1 MMQASLRR
9 WLVASLL
16 LNLFLACAIGGGAWR
31 WWSAQQSAA
40 GTQGA
45 SPAPRGLRYA
55 ADQLAPEHAKN
66 YRQALRAAR
75 SEAAASI
82 KASREGRQEVM
93 RLLAAEQYDRS
104 AVAAALAR
112 TREADTASR
121 ARFETAVI
129 DFAST
134 LTPAERA
141 QLAEGIARRSTLG
154 PSPRRPTDSRGSGV
168 Q

>member
-1 MMQASLRR
+1 MNRPSIKQWLLASL
-9 WLVASLL
+9 V
-16 LNLFLACAIGGGAWR
+16 LNLFLAGAIAGGAWR

-40 GTQGA
+40 
-45 SPAPRGLRYA
+45 SPQAAAAAPRGLRYA
-55 ADQLAPEHAKN
+55 ADQLAPERMRD

-75 SEAAASI
+75 DEAAASI
-82 KASREGRQEVM
+82 RASRDGRREVM
-93 RLLAAEQYDRS
+93 RLLADAQYDRA

-121 ARFETAVI
+121 ARLETAVL

-134 LTPAERA
+134 LSPAERA
-141 QLAEGIARRSTLG
+141 QLADGLARRSTLG
-154 PSPRRPTDSRGSGV
+154 PAPKRATESRDSRV